1 MTSISAPEEYARLLR
16 EFTDNYIECMLWA
29 ESGDPDSPLG
39 EQADRD
45 EIDTKSLDQ
54 ITSDCNDF
62 LADPI
67 TLVFV
72 VNKGPEQCGHDF
84 WLTRNGHGAG
94 FWDRG
99 WGAVGEYLTARSKAA
114 GDCDVYRGDDGL
126 IYIMGAE

>member
-1 MTSISAPEEYARLLR
+1 MFINDAGFEKLAH
-16 EFTDNYIECMLWA
+16 EFADNYVECMLWA

-39 EQADRD
+39 EQADCD
-45 EIDTKSLDQ
+45 ELAASTVERIRE
-54 ITSDCNDF
+54 DCARF

-67 TLVFV
+67 TLEYV
-72 VNKGPEQCGHDF
+72 VDKGPEQCGHDF

-99 WGAVGEYLTARSKAA
+99 WGEVGEYLTERSKAA